1 MDFVAIDFE
10 TANRYRNS
18 ACAVGV
24 VVGNENGVIDKY
36 YSLINPQSPFEMQ
49 NIRVHGIT
57 EADIQEAPTFRDI
70 WPTIKSY
77 INNQVV
83 VAHNASFDMSVLR
96 ASLDQYRLYY
106 PTLQYLCSVM
116 LSRQV
121 WPNLPNY
128 KLNTLADVHGI
139 ILDHHHALADSRAVV
154 DLLVKAMS
162 DTRASDLNQLLQDQ
176 SIVYGQ
182 VFERNYRTPR
192 RNKKLVQKVTKGS
205 STK

>member
-1 MDFVAIDFE
+1 MNFVAIDFE

-18 ACAVGV
+18 ACAVGI
-24 VVGNENGVIDKY
+24 VVGDENGVIDEY
-36 YSLINPQSPFEMQ
+36 YSLINPQSSFEMQ

-57 EADIQEAPTFRDI
+57 QADVEKAPTFHDL

-83 VAHNASFDMSVLR
+83 VAHNASFDLSVLR
-96 ASLDQYRLYY
+96 ASLDQYRFCY

-139 ILDHHHALADSRAVV
+139 MLDHHHALADSRAVI
-154 DLLVKAMS
+154 DLLVKAIK
-162 DTRASDLNQLLQDQ
+162 DTRVTNLNQLLQDQ

-182 VFERNYRTPR
+182 LFERSYQTPKHK
-192 RNKKLVQKVTKGS
+192 KKLVQETTKDFFA
-205 STK
+205 